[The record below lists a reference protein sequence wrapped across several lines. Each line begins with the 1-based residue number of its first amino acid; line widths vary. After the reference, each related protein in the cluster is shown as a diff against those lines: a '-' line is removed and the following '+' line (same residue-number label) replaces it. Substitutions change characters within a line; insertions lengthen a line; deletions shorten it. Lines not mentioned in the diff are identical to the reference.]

1 MNFLRTFGD
10 PYLFLDLMALVLI
23 LASWGLLEPLGL
35 DSGFLEPPG
44 LDSGLLGA
52 PGLDSGL
59 LGAPGLDF
67 CLLGT
72 PGAILAS

>member
-1 MNFLRTFGD
+1 
-10 PYLFLDLMALVLI
+10 MALERI

-52 PGLDSGL
+52 PGLDSGFL
-59 LGAPGLDF
+59 GLDF
-67 CLLGT
+67 SLLGT

>member
-1 MNFLRTFGD
+1 MPRL
-10 PYLFLDLMALVLI
+10 PELDVFVSGWRRPNLMALERI

-59 LGAPGLDF
+59 LG
-67 CLLGT
+67 LLGW
-72 PGAILAS
+72 IFLS